1 MSASPISPDDV
12 PQSVKD
18 GLTASVLG
26 GLAMAGRLL
35 LSETPVS
42 AGWVIRRIM
51 AAAITA
57 LFVGFYAQDNI
68 ESVALRYSVVG
79 AAGYSAPECLDAL
92 LRFVRKRAN
101 AELGKAAE
109 KSGIKKPNAKRG
121 AKKKR

>member
-42 AGWVIRRIM
+42 AGWVIRRIL

-92 LRFVRKRAN
+92 LRFIRKRAN
-101 AELGKAAE
+101 AEIGKAVG
-109 KSGIKKPNAKRG
+109 KSETKKPNAKRG
-121 AKKKR
+121 AKKRR